1 MARRYRKYVNEND
14 INEEG
19 STDVGCP
26 HCAMLYK
33 THMYKVASSRVSQ
46 MRLELVSAKPEYY
59 DDASL
64 VSENIYKCAS
74 CKRLFVLNLMNF
86 KTRPLNYLEQRQFNK
101 YKGMTRNKK
110 LTFNHLEAAY
120 LGLEQFST
128 IHVTQFNAETGELYF
143 MDAFGNECR
152 VELMPM
158 ILKSFIVDSSA
169 DDKVKDAIMQAIKMK
184 KLDDSSYNK
193 HSQKVL
199 QEDFIQT
206 AECEKMDVWD
216 KSIHSHKS
224 PQYHHHAR
232 AKAHH
237 KDCAEHSHQRERH

>member
-1 MARRYRKYVNEND
+1 
-14 INEEG
+14 
-19 STDVGCP
+19 
-26 HCAMLYK
+26 
-33 THMYKVASSRVSQ
+33 
-46 MRLELVSAKPEYY
+46 
-59 DDASL
+59 
-64 VSENIYKCAS
+64 
-74 CKRLFVLNLMNF
+74 
-86 KTRPLNYLEQRQFNK
+86 
-101 YKGMTRNKK
+101 MTRNKK

-120 LGLEQFST
+120 LGLEQFAT

-152 VELMPM
+152 VEIMPM

-206 AECEKMDVWD
+206 AECRQLDAID

-224 PQYHHHAR
+224 PRYHHHA
-232 AKAHH
+232 HH
-237 KDCAEHSHQRERH
+237 VANKESAEHAHQRGRY